1 MTISGHA
8 LDLLHTAL
16 LIALTI
22 RVARGLPAGALTWG
36 LGLMAIVRMVCLHT
50 PPVGVSGSDADAIA
64 WPLYVAILGCTAL
77 LAGVLAWRGMRRL
90 LTGFETTVDWLWV
103 AVDMVNARRRALRG

>member
-1 MTISGHA
+1 MIIAGHA

-22 RVARGLPAGALTWG
+22 RVARRLPANALTWG
-36 LGLMAIVRMVCLHT
+36 FGLMAIVRLVCLHT
-50 PPVGVSGSDADAIA
+50 PPVGVSRSDADAVA
-64 WPLYVAILGCTAL
+64 WPMYVAIMGCAAT
-77 LAGVLAWRGMRRL
+77 LAGILAWRGMRRL
-90 LTGFETTVDWLWV
+90 LEGFETTVDWMCV